1 MDRLDYLILS
11 ELLKDAEASFVDIA
25 KKVDSTPYT
34 VRRRYEKMKK
44 EGTIFGCIASIDLS
58 KLGYQGK
65 AVLLITLVP
74 NSNRLETIMCLKN
87 VRNVMVVTE
96 TMGPFD
102 IMAIAPITDF
112 KSIKD
117 LVTEAKK
124 APNVQRIKLT
134 CNSDVS
140 FPIGSNFSA
149 VLSKKSESLA
159 NMPKKPPP

>member
-1 MDRLDYLILS
+1 
-11 ELLKDAEASFVDIA
+11 
-25 KKVDSTPYT
+25 
-34 VRRRYEKMKK
+34 
-44 EGTIFGCIASIDLS
+44 
-58 KLGYQGK
+58 
-65 AVLLITLVP
+65 
-74 NSNRLETIMCLKN
+74 
-87 VRNVMVVTE
+87 
-96 TMGPFD
+96 
-102 IMAIAPITDF
+102 MAIAPITDF